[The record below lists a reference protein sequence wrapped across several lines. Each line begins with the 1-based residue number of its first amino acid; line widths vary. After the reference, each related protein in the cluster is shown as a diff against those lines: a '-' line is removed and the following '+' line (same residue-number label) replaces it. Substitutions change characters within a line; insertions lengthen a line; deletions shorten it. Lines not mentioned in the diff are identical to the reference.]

1 MPQGLAIF
9 SGRANLALASKVCL
23 YVGVQPGCI
32 EVSNFSDGEIY
43 VQIEE
48 NVRGRDVFVI
58 QSTCPPVNEN
68 LMELLIMIDALKRSS
83 ARRITAVIPYFGYA
97 RQDKKDAPRVPISAK
112 LVADLIDAAGADRV
126 LAMDLHTAQLQ
137 GFFDIP
143 VDNLFASP
151 VLLQYI
157 KQRHDLEL
165 MVVSPDTG
173 GLARARAFARWL
185 DAPLGI
191 IDKRRES
198 KNVAQVL
205 HIIGDVAGRDVLLP
219 DDMIDT
225 AGTIVNAAEAVI
237 KNGARSVMACC
248 THPVFSGPAIDRIIN
263 SPLRE
268 VIATD
273 TIPLRHEAQSCE
285 KITALSVSGLLG
297 EAIRRIHNDESVSSL
312 FE

>member
-9 SGRANLALASKVCL
+9 SGRANLELATKVCL
-23 YVGVQPGCI
+23 YVGVAPGLI

-43 VQIEE
+43 VQIKE
-48 NVRGRDVFVI
+48 NVRGRDVFVV
-58 QSTCPPVNEN
+58 QPTCPPVNEN
-68 LMELLIMIDALKRSS
+68 LMELLIIIDALKRSS

-97 RQDKKDAPRVPISAK
+97 RQDKKDAPRVPITAK

-157 KQRHDLEL
+157 KQRHDLDL

-173 GLARARAFARWL
+173 GLARARAFARAL
-185 DAPLGI
+185 DVPLGI

-205 HIIGDVAGRDVLLP
+205 NIIGDVTGRDVLLP

-225 AGTIVNAAEAVI
+225 GGTIVNAAEALM
-237 KNGARSVMACC
+237 KNGARSVMTCC
-248 THPVFSGPAIDRIIN
+248 THPVFSGPAIDHLIN

-268 VIATD
+268 VVVTD
-273 TIPLRHEAQSCE
+273 TIPLREEARKCE
-285 KITALSVSGLLG
+285 KITVLSVAGLLG

>member
-1 MPQGLAIF
+1 
-9 SGRANLALASKVCL
+9 
-23 YVGVQPGCI
+23 
-32 EVSNFSDGEIY
+32 
-43 VQIEE
+43 
-48 NVRGRDVFVI
+48 
-58 QSTCPPVNEN
+58 
-68 LMELLIMIDALKRSS
+68 
-83 ARRITAVIPYFGYA
+83 
-97 RQDKKDAPRVPISAK
+97 
-112 LVADLIDAAGADRV
+112 
-126 LAMDLHTAQLQ
+126 
-137 GFFDIP
+137 
-143 VDNLFASP
+143 LFASP

-157 KQRHDLEL
+157 KQRHDLDL

-185 DAPLGI
+185 DVPLGI

-205 HIIGDVAGRDVLLP
+205 HIIGDVADRDVLLP

-248 THPVFSGPAIDRIIN
+248 THPVFSGPAIDRMIN

-273 TIPLRHEAQSCE
+273 TIPLRDEAQSCE
-285 KITALSVSGLLG
+285 KITTLSVSGLLG

>member
-9 SGRANLALASKVCL
+9 SGRANPTLAGKVCQ
-23 YVGVQPGCI
+23 YVGVSPGAVDI
-32 EVSNFSDGEIY
+32 SNFSDGEIY
-43 VQIEE
+43 VQIQE

-58 QSTCPPVNEN
+58 QPTCPPVNET
-68 LMELLIMIDALKRSS
+68 LVELLIIIDALKRSS

-97 RQDKKDAPRVPISAK
+97 RQDKKDAPRVPITAK

-126 LAMDLHTAQLQ
+126 LAMDLHTGQLQ

-157 KQRHDLEL
+157 EQRRDLDL

-173 GLARARAFARWL
+173 GLARARAFARRL
-185 DAPLGI
+185 DVPLGI

-198 KNVAQVL
+198 KNIAQVL
-205 HIIGDVAGRDVLLP
+205 NIIGDVTGRDVLLP

-225 AGTIVNAAEAVI
+225 AGTIVNAAEALI
-237 KNGARSVMACC
+237 KNGARSVMACA
-248 THPVFSGPAIDRIIN
+248 THPVFSGPAIERIIN

-268 VIATD
+268 AVVTD
-273 TIPLRHEAQSCE
+273 TIPLREDALKCD
-285 KITALSVSGLLG
+285 KVTTLSVAGLFG

>member
-1 MPQGLAIF
+1 MQHGLAVF
-9 SGRANLALASKVCL
+9 SGRANAILAGKVCQ
-23 YVGVQPGCI
+23 YVGVPAGCI

-43 VQIEE
+43 VQIQE
-48 NVRGRDVFVI
+48 NVRGRDVFVL
-58 QSTCPPVNEN
+58 QPTCPPVNEN
-68 LMELLIMIDALKRSS
+68 LMELLIIIDALKRSS

-97 RQDKKDAPRVPISAK
+97 RQDKKDEPRVPITAK
-112 LVADLIDAAGADRV
+112 LAADLLGAAGADRV

-157 KQRHDLEL
+157 KQRNELDL

-198 KNVAQVL
+198 KNVAQVWN
-205 HIIGDVAGRDVLLP
+205 IVGDVTGRDVLLP

-225 AGTIVNAAEAVI
+225 AGTIVNAAEALM

-248 THPVFSGPAIDRIIN
+248 THPVFSGPAIERLIN
-263 SPLRE
+263 SPVRE
-268 VIATD
+268 VVVTD
-273 TIPLRHEAQSCE
+273 TIPLREDALKCD
-285 KITALSVSGLLG
+285 KITALSVAGLLG